1 MNNQPARM
9 NQAFIYVTSLF
20 FAWGFI
26 TATLDTLVPLVRSV
40 FTLSYSESLL
50 TQFAFF
56 MSYGIVSLPASSLVA
71 RKGSASS
78 IIIALITMVIGCL
91 IFPVA
96 TSLRA
101 YPLVLLALFVLG
113 SGITLLQVAANPLA
127 AALGKPETSH
137 MRLVLSQAFNSLGTT
152 IAPFLAAGL
161 LLSGG
166 VFNSGGDQSEAA
178 LAESLHKV
186 DTAYL
191 LVAAVLALLTFGLWR
206 VRAYLTT
213 GALAADEKPHSPFE
227 ALKSGWALAGA
238 AGIFLYVGAEVSI
251 GSVIISFLVQEKI
264 LGVSHEE
271 AGHLLSFYWGGAM
284 VGRFIGSF
292 LLARFRAGHLLT
304 GAAVA
309 AALLCTTV
317 TQTEGETA
325 AFAVL
330 IIGLFNSIMF
340 PTIFT
345 LTLERSS
352 APPASTSG
360 LLCVAIVGGAL
371 LPLLFGRVVDLTS
384 LGFAFLV
391 PAAAYL
397 CIAFFAAATSR
408 KAPVALAEAGRS
420 LH

>member
-1 MNNQPARM
+1 
-9 NQAFIYVTSLF
+9 
-20 FAWGFI
+20 
-26 TATLDTLVPLVRSV
+26 
-40 FTLSYSESLL
+40 
-50 TQFAFF
+50 
-56 MSYGIVSLPASSLVA
+56 
-71 RKGSASS
+71 
-78 IIIALITMVIGCL
+78 
-91 IFPVA
+91 
-96 TSLRA
+96 
-101 YPLVLLALFVLG
+101 
-113 SGITLLQVAANPLA
+113 
-127 AALGKPETSH
+127 
-137 MRLVLSQAFNSLGTT
+137 
-152 IAPFLAAGL
+152 
-161 LLSGG
+161 
-166 VFNSGGDQSEAA
+166 
-178 LAESLHKV
+178 
-186 DTAYL
+186 
-191 LVAAVLALLTFGLWR
+191 
-206 VRAYLTT
+206 
-213 GALAADEKPHSPFE
+213 
-227 ALKSGWALAGA
+227 
-238 AGIFLYVGAEVSI
+238 VSI

-292 LLARFRAGHLLT
+292 LLTRFRAGHLLT

-309 AALLCTTV
+309 AALLCVTV
-317 TQTEGETA
+317 TRTEGETA

-397 CIAFFAAATSR
+397 CIAFFAAASSR
-408 KAPVALAEAGRS
+408 KAPVAAVAGQS

>member
-1 MNNQPARM
+1 MSNQSARM

-26 TATLDTLVPLVRSV
+26 TATLDTLVPLVKSV

-56 MSYGIVSLPASSLVA
+56 LSYGIVSLPASSLVA
-71 RKGSASS
+71 RKGSAAS
-78 IIIALITMVIGCL
+78 IIIALITMVVGCL
-91 IFPVA
+91 IFPLA

-101 YPLVLLALFVLG
+101 YPLILVALFVLG

-127 AALGKPETSH
+127 AALGKPEKSH
-137 MRLVLSQAFNSLGTT
+137 MRLVLSQAFNSFGTT
-152 IAPFLAAGL
+152 IAPYLGARI

-166 VFNSGGDQSEAA
+166 VFSGNQDEAA

-191 LVAAVLALLTFGLWR
+191 LVAVALALLTFGLWR

-213 GALAADEKPHSPFE
+213 GALAADEAPHSPFE
-227 ALKSGWALAGA
+227 ALKSRWAIGGA
-238 AGIFLYVGAEVSI
+238 LGIFLYVGAEVSV
-251 GSVIISFLVQEKI
+251 GSLVINFLVQT
-264 LGVSHEE
+264 LGIAHEE

-284 VGRFIGSF
+284 VGRFIGSA
-292 LLARFRAGHLLT
+292 LLARFRAGPLL
-304 GAAVA
+304 AVA
-309 AALLCTTV
+309 ALAASLLCAVVSQSGGNVAEYALLS
-317 TQTEGETA
+317 
-325 AFAVL
+325 
-330 IIGLFNSIMF
+330 IGLFNSIMF

-360 LLCVAIVGGAL
+360 LLCMAIVGGAL
-371 LPLLFGRVVDLTS
+371 LPQLVGKVADSVS
-384 LGFAFLV
+384 LATAFLV
-391 PAAAYL
+391 PAVAYL
-397 CIAFFAAATSR
+397 GIAFFATATSR
-408 KAPVALAEAGRS
+408 KAPVTLAKPAQS